1 MTPHIG
7 FLHRGS
13 EKGMEYRH
21 YLQGLHYFDRL
32 DYVSTMCNELTYCL
46 AIEQLLNI
54 EVPRRARYIRTMMC
68 EITRL
73 LNHILNTT
81 GTMLDVGAVTP
92 IFWGFEER
100 EKLFEIYERCSGAR
114 MHTGYF
120 RPGGVMEVKRSKQ
133 N

>member
-1 MTPHIG
+1 
-7 FLHRGS
+7 
-13 EKGMEYRH
+13 MEYRH

-46 AIEQLLNI
+46 AIEKLLNI
-54 EVPRRARYIRTMMC
+54 EVPRRARYIRTMMS

-81 GTMLDVGAVTP
+81 GTMLDVGAITP

-100 EKLFEIYERCSGAR
+100 EKLWEICERCSGAR
-114 MHTGYF
+114 MHTGYI
-120 RPGGVMEVKRSKQ
+120 RPGGVMEVTSLHESNRQ
-133 N
+133 